1 MRNRL
6 TYLLLSV
13 LLAGSHPLYAQ
24 RVMHV
29 DVLVVGGGTAG
40 VAAGI
45 QAARLQ
51 AKTLIVEETT
61 WLGGMLSAA
70 GVSATDGNHLLPS
83 GLWGEFRARIYKYY
97 GGPSKV
103 ATGWVSNTH
112 FEPHVANQ
120 IWKEMASAEKSLQVL
135 YQHQFNGTIVRNN
148 SHVAGARFVSLVN
161 GEQLVVYAKQVVDA
175 TELGD
180 VMASAGVSFD
190 IGMEASALTGENVQV
205 PSSNDII
212 QDLTYVAILKDYGK
226 GVDCTIAKPAGYDP
240 TEFDGCCLDFY
251 KDTTRIKPGV
261 DCAKMITYAKL
272 PGNKYMLNWPGH
284 GNDIYLNLIQL
295 TPAERSKELV
305 KAKQQTLRY
314 IYFLQHQLGYKNL
327 GLADDEFPTPDRL
340 ALIPYN
346 REGRRLKGVV
356 RFKVQD
362 ISKPFDQPFPLYRT
376 GIAVGDYP
384 IDHHHRKNSAAPQHL
399 GFYPIP
405 SFTIP
410 LGSLLPQSHSGLI
423 VAEKGIS
430 VSNVVNGTTRLQPC
444 VLLIGQA
451 AGALAAAS
459 IKNKV
464 QDARQVPV
472 RLVQS
477 ILLQQKA
484 YLMPYADVSIADL
497 GFEAIQRVGASGFL
511 RGKGQPN
518 AWANRTWFEPD
529 STITVYQFISQL
541 PAFAILKNSNPV
553 TYNNPL
559 SSWIEP
565 SRKEGLLSLRRAI
578 ELVGEIEKALL
589 VMNRKS
595 SSRSESLSIEDKV
608 YSNWVG
614 WGLTNYQPDRPVTKR
629 ELAMLLDK
637 IINPFSVLAVNH
649 QGNYTSP

>member
-1 MRNRL
+1 MLRIKL
-6 TYLLLSV
+6 TYLLLCC
-13 LLAGSHPLYAQ
+13 LLVSNQLIQAQ

-29 DVLVVGGGTAG
+29 DVLVVGGGASGIT
-40 VAAGI
+40 AGI
-45 QAARLQ
+45 QAARLNV
-51 AKTLIVEETT
+51 KTLVVEETT

-83 GLWGEFRARIYKYY
+83 GLWGEFRERIYAHY

-120 IWKEMASAEKSLQVL
+120 IWKEMASAEKSLQIIHQ
-135 YQHQFNGTIVRNN
+135 YQFRSAIVQQG
-148 SHVAGARFVSLVN
+148 SHISGARFINLQNES
-161 GEQLVVYAKQVVDA
+161 QLVVYAKQVIDA

-180 VMASAGVSFD
+180 VMASAGVPFD
-190 IGMEASALTGENVQV
+190 VGMEASATTGENVQV
-205 PSSNDII
+205 PATNDII
-212 QDLTYVAILKDYGK
+212 QDLTYVAILKDYGR

-240 TEFDGCCLDFY
+240 TEFDASCLDFY
-251 KDTTRIKPGV
+251 QDSTRIKPGV

-284 GNDIYLNLIQL
+284 GNDIYLNLINL
-295 TPAERSKELV
+295 TPAERAKELV

-327 GLADDEFPTPDRL
+327 GLADDEFPTSDRL

-346 REGRRLKGVV
+346 REGRRLKGVI

-362 ISKPFDQPFPLYRT
+362 ISKPFDQEFPLYRT

-384 IDHHHRKNSAAPQHL
+384 IDHHHRKNPDAPQHL

-405 SFTIP
+405 SFSIP
-410 LGSLLPQSHSGLI
+410 LGALLPVSHSGLV

-451 AGALAAAS
+451 AGVLAALAVQ
-459 IKNKV
+459 NKKS
-464 QDARQVPV
+464 DARQISV
-472 RLVQS
+472 REVQS
-477 ILLQQKA
+477 ILLQQNA
-484 YLMPYADVSIADL
+484 YLMPYADVNLSTP
-497 GFEAIQRVGASGFL
+497 GFYSVQRIGACGFL

-529 STITVYQFISQL
+529 STITVYQFLSQL
-541 PAFAILKNSNPV
+541 PAFMPV
-553 TYNNPL
+553 NNQL
-559 SSWIEP
+559 SKWLESAK
-565 SRKEGLLSLRRAI
+565 SEGLLSVGRAVEFIEGIKKSTRKNTSVNSSNEQVSSSWTTWGLSNYNPDRAI
-578 ELVGEIEKALL
+578 
-589 VMNRKS
+589 
-595 SSRSESLSIEDKV
+595 
-608 YSNWVG
+608 
-614 WGLTNYQPDRPVTKR
+614 TKR
-629 ELAMLLDK
+629 ELAILLDK
-637 IINPFSVLAVNH
+637 IVDPFSTFPVNH
-649 QGNYTSP
+649 LGNYTSP

>member
-13 LLAGSHPLYAQ
+13 LLAGSHLLYAQ

-40 VAAGI
+40 IAAGI

-464 QDARQVPV
+464 QDARQVSV

-595 SSRSESLSIEDKV
+595 SSRSESLSIEDRV

-629 ELAMLLDK
+629 ELAMVLDK

>member
-1 MRNRL
+1 MLRIKL
-6 TYLLLSV
+6 TYLLLCC
-13 LLAGSHPLYAQ
+13 LLVSNQLIQAQ

-29 DVLVVGGGTAG
+29 DVLVVGGGASGIT
-40 VAAGI
+40 AGI
-45 QAARLQ
+45 QAARLNV
-51 AKTLIVEETT
+51 KTLVVEETT

-83 GLWGEFRARIYKYY
+83 GLWGEFRERIYAHY

-120 IWKEMASAEKSLQVL
+120 IWKEMASAEKSLQIIHQ
-135 YQHQFNGTIVRNN
+135 YQFRSAIVQKG
-148 SHVAGARFVSLVN
+148 SHISGARFINLQNES
-161 GEQLVVYAKQVVDA
+161 QLVVYAKQVIDA

-180 VMASAGVSFD
+180 VMASAGVPFD
-190 IGMEASALTGENVQV
+190 VGMEASATTGENVQV
-205 PSSNDII
+205 PATNDII
-212 QDLTYVAILKDYGK
+212 QDLTYVAILKDYGR

-240 TEFDGCCLDFY
+240 TEFDASCLDFY
-251 KDTTRIKPGV
+251 QDSTRIKPGV

-284 GNDIYLNLIQL
+284 GNDIYLNLINL
-295 TPAERSKELV
+295 TPAERAKELV

-327 GLADDEFPTPDRL
+327 GLADDEFPTSDRL

-346 REGRRLKGVV
+346 REGRRLKGVI

-362 ISKPFDQPFPLYRT
+362 ISKPFDQEFPLYRT

-384 IDHHHRKNSAAPQHL
+384 IDHHHRKNPDAPQHL

-405 SFTIP
+405 SFSIP
-410 LGSLLPQSHSGLI
+410 LGALLPVSHSGLV

-451 AGALAAAS
+451 AGVLAALAVQ
-459 IKNKV
+459 NKKS
-464 QDARQVPV
+464 DARQISV
-472 RLVQS
+472 REVQS
-477 ILLQQKA
+477 ILLQQNA
-484 YLMPYADVSIADL
+484 YLMPYADVNLSTP
-497 GFEAIQRVGASGFL
+497 GFYSIQRIGACGFL

-529 STITVYQFISQL
+529 STITVYQFLSQL
-541 PAFAILKNSNPV
+541 PAFMPV
-553 TYNNPL
+553 NNQL
-559 SSWIEP
+559 SKWLESDK
-565 SRKEGLLSLRRAI
+565 SEGLLSVGRAVEFIEGIKKSTRKNTSVNSSNEQVSSSWTTWGLSNYNPERAI
-578 ELVGEIEKALL
+578 
-589 VMNRKS
+589 
-595 SSRSESLSIEDKV
+595 
-608 YSNWVG
+608 
-614 WGLTNYQPDRPVTKR
+614 TKR
-629 ELAMLLDK
+629 ELAILLDK
-637 IINPFSVLAVNH
+637 IVDPFSTFPVNH
-649 QGNYTSP
+649 LGNYTSP

>member
-13 LLAGSHPLYAQ
+13 LLAGSHLLYAQ

-40 VAAGI
+40 IAAGI

-464 QDARQVPV
+464 QDARQVSV

-629 ELAMLLDK
+629 ELAILLDK

>member
-6 TYLLLSV
+6 TYLLLSI
-13 LLAGSHPLYAQ
+13 LLAGSHLLYAQ

-40 VAAGI
+40 IAAGI

-190 IGMEASALTGENVQV
+190 IGMEANALTGENVQV

-464 QDARQVPV
+464 QDARQVSV

-559 SSWIEP
+559 SSWIES

-578 ELVGEIEKALL
+578 ELVGEIEKALR

-595 SSRSESLSIEDKV
+595 SIDESLSIEEKV
-608 YSNWVG
+608 RLNWGG
-614 WGLTNYQPDRPVTKR
+614 WGLTNYQPNRPVTKR

-637 IINPFSVLAVNH
+637 IINPFYVLAVDH

>member
-1 MRNRL
+1 MLRIKL
-6 TYLLLSV
+6 TYLLLCC
-13 LLAGSHPLYAQ
+13 LLVSNQLIQAQ

-29 DVLVVGGGTAG
+29 DVLVVGGGASGIT
-40 VAAGI
+40 AGI
-45 QAARLQ
+45 QAARLNV
-51 AKTLIVEETT
+51 KTLVVEETT

-83 GLWGEFRARIYKYY
+83 GLWGEFRERIYAHY

-120 IWKEMASAEKSLQVL
+120 IWKEMASAEKSLQIIHQ
-135 YQHQFNGTIVRNN
+135 YQFRSAIVQKG
-148 SHVAGARFVSLVN
+148 SHISGARFINLQNES
-161 GEQLVVYAKQVVDA
+161 QLVVYAKQVIDA

-180 VMASAGVSFD
+180 VMASAGVPFD
-190 IGMEASALTGENVQV
+190 VGMEASATTGENVQV
-205 PSSNDII
+205 PATNDII
-212 QDLTYVAILKDYGK
+212 QDLTYVAILKDYGR

-240 TEFDGCCLDFY
+240 TEFDASCLDFY
-251 KDTTRIKPGV
+251 QDSTRIKPGV

-284 GNDIYLNLIQL
+284 GNDIYLNLINL
-295 TPAERSKELV
+295 TPAERAKELV

-327 GLADDEFPTPDRL
+327 GLADDEFPTSDRL

-346 REGRRLKGVV
+346 REGRRLKGVI

-362 ISKPFDQPFPLYRT
+362 ISKPFDQEFPLYRT

-384 IDHHHRKNSAAPQHL
+384 IDHHHRKNPDAPQHL

-405 SFTIP
+405 SFSIP
-410 LGSLLPQSHSGLI
+410 LGALLPVSHSGLV

-451 AGALAAAS
+451 AGVLAALAVQ
-459 IKNKV
+459 NKKS
-464 QDARQVPV
+464 DARQISV
-472 RLVQS
+472 REVQS
-477 ILLQQKA
+477 ILLQQNA
-484 YLMPYADVSIADL
+484 YLMPYADVNLSTP
-497 GFEAIQRVGASGFL
+497 GFYSIQRIGACGFL

-529 STITVYQFISQL
+529 STITVYQFLSQL
-541 PAFAILKNSNPV
+541 PAFMPV
-553 TYNNPL
+553 NNQL
-559 SSWIEP
+559 SKWLESAK
-565 SRKEGLLSLRRAI
+565 SEGLLSVGRAVEFIEGIKKSTRKNTSVNSSNEQVSSSWTTWGLSNYNPERAI
-578 ELVGEIEKALL
+578 
-589 VMNRKS
+589 
-595 SSRSESLSIEDKV
+595 
-608 YSNWVG
+608 
-614 WGLTNYQPDRPVTKR
+614 TKR
-629 ELAMLLDK
+629 ELAILLDK
-637 IINPFSVLAVNH
+637 IVDPFSTFPVNH
-649 QGNYTSP
+649 LGNYTSP

>member
-1 MRNRL
+1 MLRIKL
-6 TYLLLSV
+6 TYLLLCC
-13 LLAGSHPLYAQ
+13 LLVSNQLIQAQ

-29 DVLVVGGGTAG
+29 DVLVVGGGASGIT
-40 VAAGI
+40 AGI
-45 QAARLQ
+45 QADRLNV
-51 AKTLIVEETT
+51 KTLVVEETT

-83 GLWGEFRARIYKYY
+83 GLWGEFRERIYAHY

-120 IWKEMASAEKSLQVL
+120 IWKEMASAEKSLQIIHQ
-135 YQHQFNGTIVRNN
+135 YQFRSAIVQKG
-148 SHVAGARFVSLVN
+148 SHISGARFINLQNES
-161 GEQLVVYAKQVVDA
+161 QLVVYAKQVIDA

-180 VMASAGVSFD
+180 VMASAGVPFD
-190 IGMEASALTGENVQV
+190 VGMEASATTGENVQV
-205 PSSNDII
+205 PATNDII
-212 QDLTYVAILKDYGK
+212 QDLTYVAILKDYGR

-240 TEFDGCCLDFY
+240 TEFDASCLDFY
-251 KDTTRIKPGV
+251 QDSTRIKPGV

-284 GNDIYLNLIQL
+284 GNDIYLNLINL
-295 TPAERSKELV
+295 TPAERAKELV

-327 GLADDEFPTPDRL
+327 GLADDEFPTSDRL

-346 REGRRLKGVV
+346 REGRRLKGVI

-362 ISKPFDQPFPLYRT
+362 ISKPFDQEFPLYRT

-384 IDHHHRKNSAAPQHL
+384 IDHHHRKNPDAPQHL

-405 SFTIP
+405 SFSIP
-410 LGSLLPQSHSGLI
+410 LGALLPVSHSGLV

-451 AGALAAAS
+451 AGVLAALAVQ
-459 IKNKV
+459 NKKS
-464 QDARQVPV
+464 DARQISV
-472 RLVQS
+472 REVQS
-477 ILLQQKA
+477 ILLQQNA
-484 YLMPYADVSIADL
+484 YLMPYADVNLSTP
-497 GFEAIQRVGASGFL
+497 GFYSIQRIGACGFL

-529 STITVYQFISQL
+529 STITVYQFLSQL
-541 PAFAILKNSNPV
+541 PAFMPV
-553 TYNNPL
+553 NNQL
-559 SSWIEP
+559 SKWLESAK
-565 SRKEGLLSLRRAI
+565 SEGLLSVGRAVEFIEGIKKSTRKNTSVNSSNEQVSSSWTTWGLSNYNPERAI
-578 ELVGEIEKALL
+578 
-589 VMNRKS
+589 
-595 SSRSESLSIEDKV
+595 
-608 YSNWVG
+608 
-614 WGLTNYQPDRPVTKR
+614 TKR
-629 ELAMLLDK
+629 ELAILLDK
-637 IINPFSVLAVNH
+637 IVDPFSTFPVNH
-649 QGNYTSP
+649 LGNYTSP

>member
-1 MRNRL
+1 MLRIKL
-6 TYLLLSV
+6 TYLLLCC
-13 LLAGSHPLYAQ
+13 LLVSNQLIQAQ

-29 DVLVVGGGTAG
+29 DVLVVGGGASGIT
-40 VAAGI
+40 AGI
-45 QAARLQ
+45 QAARLNV
-51 AKTLIVEETT
+51 KTLVVEETT

-83 GLWGEFRARIYKYY
+83 GLWGEFRERIYAHY

-120 IWKEMASAEKSLQVL
+120 IWKEMASAEKSLQIIHQ
-135 YQHQFNGTIVRNN
+135 YQFRSAIVQKG
-148 SHVAGARFVSLVN
+148 SHISGARFINLQNES
-161 GEQLVVYAKQVVDA
+161 QLVVYAKQVIDA

-180 VMASAGVSFD
+180 VMASAGVPFD
-190 IGMEASALTGENVQV
+190 VGMEASATTGENVQV
-205 PSSNDII
+205 PATNDII
-212 QDLTYVAILKDYGK
+212 QDLTYVAILKDYGR

-240 TEFDGCCLDFY
+240 TEFDASCLDFY
-251 KDTTRIKPGV
+251 QDSTRIKPGV

-284 GNDIYLNLIQL
+284 GNDIYLNLINL
-295 TPAERSKELV
+295 TPAERAKELV

-327 GLADDEFPTPDRL
+327 GLADDEFPTSDRL

-346 REGRRLKGVV
+346 REGRRLKGVI

-362 ISKPFDQPFPLYRT
+362 ISKPFDQEFPLYRT

-384 IDHHHRKNSAAPQHL
+384 IDHHHRKNPDAPQHL

-405 SFTIP
+405 SFSIP
-410 LGSLLPQSHSGLI
+410 LGALLPVSHSGLV

-451 AGALAAAS
+451 AGVLAALAVQ
-459 IKNKV
+459 NKKS
-464 QDARQVPV
+464 DARQISV
-472 RLVQS
+472 REVQS
-477 ILLQQKA
+477 ILLQQNA
-484 YLMPYADVSIADL
+484 YLMPYADVNLSTP
-497 GFEAIQRVGASGFL
+497 GFYSIQRIGACGFL

-529 STITVYQFISQL
+529 STITVYQFLSQL
-541 PAFAILKNSNPV
+541 PAFMPV
-553 TYNNPL
+553 NKQL
-559 SSWIEP
+559 SKWLESAK
-565 SRKEGLLSLRRAI
+565 SEGLLSVGRAVEFIEGIKKSTRKNTSVNSSNEQVSSSWTTWGLSNYNPERAI
-578 ELVGEIEKALL
+578 
-589 VMNRKS
+589 
-595 SSRSESLSIEDKV
+595 
-608 YSNWVG
+608 
-614 WGLTNYQPDRPVTKR
+614 TKR
-629 ELAMLLDK
+629 ELAILLDK
-637 IINPFSVLAVNH
+637 IVDPFSTFPVNH
-649 QGNYTSP
+649 LGNYTSP

>member
-13 LLAGSHPLYAQ
+13 LLAGSHLLYAQ

-40 VAAGI
+40 IAAGI

-226 GVDCTIAKPAGYDP
+226 GADCTIAKPAGYDP

-464 QDARQVPV
+464 QDARQVSV

-541 PAFAILKNSNPV
+541 PAFAILKNSKPI

-595 SSRSESLSIEDKV
+595 SSRSESLSIEDRV

-629 ELAMLLDK
+629 ELAMVLDK

>member
-13 LLAGSHPLYAQ
+13 LLVGSHLLYAQ

-40 VAAGI
+40 IAAGI

-180 VMASAGVSFD
+180 VMASAGVTFD

-464 QDARQVPV
+464 QDARQVSV

-578 ELVGEIEKALL
+578 ELVGEIEKALR

-595 SSRSESLSIEDKV
+595 SNRSETLSIEDKV
-608 YSNWVG
+608 RLNWGG
-614 WGLTNYQPDRPVTKR
+614 WGLTNYQPNRPVTKR

-637 IINPFSVLAVNH
+637 IINPFSVLAVTH
-649 QGNYTSP
+649 LGNYTSP